1 MRRLIITALAIAG
14 LFALSAAPVLAAPA
28 EHSTSD
34 PLTGGVIDCGGEP
47 VHLHGRDFED
57 GHPCWT
63 ARRPIAGNSQLSVDA
78 RANNVTARDEAG
90 ALYTIGGMWH
100 FGGTHLAH
108 IDTDE
113 FHFGMHL
120 RILRLGGGAV
130 DDVSAVLT
138 GSPFGDI
145 FLDFGSCE
153 PL

>member
-1 MRRLIITALAIAG
+1 MRPLITALAIAG

-34 PLTGGVIDCGGEP
+34 PLTGGVINCGATQYTFTG
-47 VHLHGRDFED
+47 GTFEVVTHVLD
-57 GHPCWT
+57 GPTPDRWL
-63 ARRPIAGNSQLSVDA
+63 QLSVDA

-90 ALYTIGGMWH
+90 DLYTVMGAWH
-100 FGGTHLAH
+100 FGGTHLANF
-108 IDTDE
+108 DTDE

-130 DDVSAVLT
+130 GDISAVLT
-138 GSPFGDI
+138 GSPWGDT
-145 FLDFGSCE
+145 FFDFGSCE